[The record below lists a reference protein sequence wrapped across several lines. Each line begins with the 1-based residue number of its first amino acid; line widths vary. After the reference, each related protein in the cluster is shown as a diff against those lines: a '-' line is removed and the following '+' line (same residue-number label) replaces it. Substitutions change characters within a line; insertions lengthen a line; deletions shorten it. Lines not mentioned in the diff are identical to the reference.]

1 MAQWAKLS
9 LGMLLESG
17 GSSRG
22 LQKPHMV
29 SVIALLC
36 HPSVPTVRW
45 EMATEDPDAHW

>member
-9 LGMLLESG
+9 LGMLHVSG
-17 GSSRG
+17 DSG
-22 LQKPHMV
+22 LGHQKPCMIN
-29 SVIALLC
+29 VIALHC